1 MEVPELLKHKP
12 IIAVNGYDEND
23 AQFAGGTDARALSIG
38 IAQYDDYNDDHNKE
52 ISLKVWRHTGEKWS
66 RQSEEL
72 PIHRCIDLNILFLDS
87 LLCCI
92 ENKYP
97 DSFFEGTIIN
107 ADKIK
112 DIARYYD
119 NKKEYLKPRLIELK
133 NKLNKLTDFI
143 END

>member
-1 MEVPELLKHKP
+1 MGIPTRLKHKP

-23 AQFAGGTDARALSIG
+23 AQFAGNTDAQALSIG
-38 IAQYDDYNDDHNKE
+38 IAQYDDYNDDANKE

-87 LLCCI
+87 LLCSI

-97 DSFFEGTIIN
+97 DSSLNGQII
-107 ADKIK
+107 DVSKVK
-112 DIARYYD
+112 DIARYYND
-119 NKKEYLKPRLIELK
+119 NKQHLKPRLIELR
-133 NKLNKLTDFI
+133 NKLINLI
-143 END
+143 ETIK